1 MKFLGQPVIACRISA
16 EVFEAAKSIFNAMA
30 ETIGFFVE
38 SEWLFAIAFA
48 GNDSLSPALIKPVP
62 QRCAVVSLIAEEF
75 LLQSGAADHV
85 FGKRAIMRLAAG

>member
-1 MKFLGQPVIACRISA
+1 
-16 EVFEAAKSIFNAMA
+16 MA

-38 SEWLFAIAFA
+38 REWLFAIAFA
-48 GNDSLSPALIKPVP
+48 GNDRLGPALVKPVP

-75 LLQSGAADHV
+75 LGRLGAADDV